1 MQLTE
6 NFYKEEF
13 DCRDGSVMPE
23 DVLANIKLLAT
34 NLQSIRNKINEP
46 IFISSGY
53 RSIKHNKKVGGKSN
67 SYHLK
72 GLAADLVS
80 KNFSPKEL
88 AAIILILM
96 EENIIL
102 KGGIGL
108 YDGFVHFDIRG
119 NLVHWN
125 DSSRFKSIT

>member
-13 DCRDGSVMPE
+13 DCRDGSKMPE
-23 DVLANIKLLAT
+23 EILTNIKILAS
-34 NLQSIRNKINEP
+34 NLQFIRNELNEP

-53 RSIKHNKKVGGKSN
+53 RSAEHNEKVGGKSN
-67 SYHLK
+67 SYHLR
-72 GLAADLVS
+72 GMAADLVS

-88 AAIILILM
+88 ATIILKLK

-108 YDGFVHFDIRG
+108 YDGFVHYDIRG
-119 NLVHWN
+119 DLVHWN
-125 DSSRFKSIT
+125 ESSRFKDII